1 MPLIIAKI
9 QYLLTK
15 KISKQVNHEVV
26 QLLSG
31 EDFGTCVE
39 DYGNDLDFDS
49 CMYSNL
55 QRLML
60 EEVGCTVPWIP
71 DKSQICTEESKRKKA
86 FDVYQQNRR
95 NQKVLINCIH

>member
-1 MPLIIAKI
+1 MQVRLIIMKI

-95 NQKVLINCIH
+95 NQKV

>member
-1 MPLIIAKI
+1 MESEQYSYLIMIW
-9 QYLLTK
+9 
-15 KISKQVNHEVV
+15 VDN
-26 QLLSG
+26 
-31 EDFGTCVE
+31 
-39 DYGNDLDFDS
+39 YGNDLDFDS
-49 CMYSNL
+49 CIYTNL

-95 NQKVLINCIH
+95 NQKVLINCVH

>member
-1 MPLIIAKI
+1 M
-9 QYLLTK
+9 
-15 KISKQVNHEVV
+15 V

-31 EDFGTCVE
+31 EEFGNCV
-39 DYGNDLDFDS
+39 DNYGNDGDFDS
-49 CMYSNL
+49 CIYSNL

-71 DKSQICTEESKRKKA
+71 DKSKVCTDETKRKKA

-95 NQKVLINCIH
+95 NQKVLIHYIHQCFFSNKFFLLRCQRRR

>member
-1 MPLIIAKI
+1 M
-9 QYLLTK
+9 
-15 KISKQVNHEVV
+15 

-95 NQKVLINCIH
+95 NQKVLIHYSFRIWIPTDYLIGPM